1 MGEFGLSFFSIG
13 NKNQNKPVNQPSET
27 VKSSTVNLFDNE
39 PEKTP
44 SKKEVKKNEKEE
56 KKRINNTPDGII
68 QGGKQGSNAGDCWL
82 LAEMNSMAQ
91 TDWGKEAFKNAITTN
106 ENGDYEVS
114 FKGIDKTVTITQKEF
129 KRAQGDSDYSSG
141 DADALLYE
149 LAVERH
155 FKEADLNN
163 ETIYGNQV
171 AGEASL
177 QYLMTGSKGRETKE
191 EAHIEPILKEMGK
204 SPENNNGIA
213 ATYVYNAEYDGSKGR
228 GHVVSIQQVI
238 LDDKE
243 NVDKIVIK
251 DSYHPERTQTISFKS
266 FKRSVTSF
274 GYVTRPKQNTTPTPP
289 QTTTPTTNQE

>member
-13 NKNQNKPVNQPSET
+13 NKNQNKPVGQPAET
-27 VKSSTVNLFDNE
+27 TQSSTVNLFDNE
-39 PEKTP
+39 QKESL
-44 SKKEVKKNEKEE
+44 SKQEVKKNEKEE
-56 KKRINNTPDGII
+56 RKRINNTPDGII
-68 QGGKQGSNAGDCWL
+68 QGGKQGSDAGDCWL

-91 TDWGKEAFKNAITTN
+91 TDWGKEAFKNAIKTN
-106 ENGDYEVS
+106 ENGDYEVN

-129 KRAQGDSDYSSG
+129 KRAQGDSKYSSG

-155 FKEADLNN
+155 FKENDINN
-163 ETIYGNQV
+163 GTIYGNQV

-177 QYLMTGSKGRETKE
+177 QYLMTGSTGKETKYKE
-191 EAHIEPILKEMGK
+191 HMEPVLKAMGEN
-204 SPENNNGIA
+204 PENNNGIS
-213 ATYVYNAEYDGSKGR
+213 ATYIYNADYDGNKPR

-238 LDDKE
+238 LDDKK

-251 DSYHPERTQTISFKS
+251 DSYRPDSSQTISFKS

-274 GYVTRPKQNTTPTPP
+274 GYVTRPKQNTTSTS
-289 QTTTPTTNQE
+289 NQE